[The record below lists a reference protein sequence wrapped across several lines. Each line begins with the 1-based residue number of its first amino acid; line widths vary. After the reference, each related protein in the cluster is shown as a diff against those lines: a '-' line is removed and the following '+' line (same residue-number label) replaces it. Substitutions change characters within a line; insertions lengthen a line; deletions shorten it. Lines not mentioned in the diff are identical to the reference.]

1 VEAVHHDGVRDEALR
16 DVTPH
21 RTRPNDAIRQ
31 ADVTDA
37 PGIARVQV
45 TTWRH
50 TYAGIVDAAYLEGM
64 SVAQSEQRWRRRIG
78 EPPDPRYAMFVVQ
91 GGDGDIVGFADCGP
105 VRVDEG
111 EAPAEYDGELY
122 TIYVLPPHQRFG
134 LGRRLFERAAR
145 HLYETGFRSML
156 LWAIAANPARRFYD
170 ARGGRVVRE
179 GEFFLQG
186 QRIAEVGYG
195 WTDLGSIVGAGGD

>member
-1 VEAVHHDGVRDEALR
+1 MHDDGVHDDFLP
-16 DVTPH
+16 DVTLH
-21 RTRPNDAIRQ
+21 RTRQNELIRQ

-37 PGIARVQV
+37 SGIARVQV

-50 TYAGIVDAAYLEGM
+50 AYAGIVDAAYLEGM
-64 SVAQSEQRWRRRIG
+64 SVAQSEQRWKRRIG
-78 EPPDPRYAMFVVQ
+78 EPPDPRYAMFVAQ

-105 VRVDEG
+105 VRVE
-111 EAPAEYDGELY
+111 EAAMPAEYDGELY
-122 TIYVLPPHQRFG
+122 TIYVLPSHQRLG
-134 LGRRLFERAAR
+134 LGRGLFDRAAR
-145 HLYETGFRSML
+145 HLHETGFHSML

-170 ARGGRVVRE
+170 ERGGRVVYE

-195 WTDLGSIVGAGGD
+195 WGNLASIVGAGVE